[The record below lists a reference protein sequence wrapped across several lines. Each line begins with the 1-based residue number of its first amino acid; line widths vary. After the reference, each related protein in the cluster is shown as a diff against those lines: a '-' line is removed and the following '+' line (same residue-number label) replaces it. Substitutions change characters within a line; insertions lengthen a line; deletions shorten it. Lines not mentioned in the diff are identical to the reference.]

1 MRPPLI
7 PAPYRRP
14 AAIGL
19 PLLAIGLLLPLAL
32 WWSLPA
38 RRPGQARPAP
48 PAAPEIVRVG
58 AGLDEPIPGDWRPPD
73 LNPALEAAALALPE
87 TLSATAA
94 LSAPLLPLA
103 ELSALPGGAAGL
115 VASEAL
121 NLRDGPGGQYVAL
134 AALPQQANLRLLG
147 RYDGWY
153 QVAAGELTG
162 WVDGAFVATSVPSA
176 TLPLVGEIPPP
187 SPELAAWLAESVDRA
202 NLRSG
207 PSRDSAALAVLTPAS
222 GELRLLLSFDGW
234 YQVRTAAGSEGW
246 VAAELLSTT
255 PYIARR
261 VPALTASPEGL
272 EAVRL
277 ARRYIGTRYVW
288 GGETPRQGF
297 DCSGLVMYVYGKLGV
312 ELPHS
317 AAAQWSTRFGAKVA
331 RRSELR
337 PGDVVFFRNTYKRG
351 ISHVG
356 IYAGQGLVIQ
366 AISESVGISVS
377 ALDEPYWS
385 SRYVGAIRPFP

>member
-1 MRPPLI
+1 MRLI
-7 PAPYRRP
+7 PPPYGRP

-19 PLLAIGLLLPLAL
+19 PLLAIGLLVPLAL

-38 RRPGQARPAP
+38 PGQRPAAAGAQQA
-48 PAAPEIVRVG
+48 AAPEIVRIG
-58 AGLDEPIPGDWRPPD
+58 AGLDDPIPGDWNPPD

-87 TLSATAA
+87 TLSATAV
-94 LSAPLLPLA
+94 LSAPLLTH
-103 ELSALPGGAAGL
+103 GGAQGGPAGL

-134 AALPQQANLRLLG
+134 AALPQQSSLRLLG
-147 RYDGWY
+147 RHEGWY
-153 QVAAGELTG
+153 HVAAGDLTG
-162 WVDGAFVATSVPSA
+162 WVDAVFVASAVPSA
-176 TLPLVGEIPPP
+176 TLPLVSEIPPER
-187 SPELAAWLAESVDRA
+187 PELAAWLLESADRV

-234 YQVRTAAGSEGW
+234 YQVRTAAGREGW
-246 VAAELLSTT
+246 VAAELITMT
-255 PYIARR
+255 PYVARR
-261 VPALTASPEGL
+261 VPQLTASPQGL

-297 DCSGLVMYVYGKLGV
+297 DCSGLVMYVYGKQGID
-312 ELPHS
+312 LPHS
-317 AAAQWSTRFGAKVA
+317 AAAQWTTRFGAKVA
-331 RRSELR
+331 SRGQLR

-366 AISESVGISVS
+366 AISEEVGISVS
-377 ALDEPYWS
+377 GLDEPYWS